1 MEIQT
6 INEILYNIGLL
17 INSYD
22 LKNLETHI
30 LKKEVKTRKIS
41 SPSKNKSYVSIY
53 FEEPEIIKKIIFEWL
68 IENNLFINNLLKE
81 LNIILKDEQKKELVI
96 ELKKLEIVNLK
107 ELKKEIRIW
116 WNKIPKNVEQILNEI
131 KLLALSEK
139 EEKSL
144 YDFLC
149 KQTGLKKEELMNN
162 TYNTIKI
169 IKYVQRWIKTLS
181 NCYGSIIIYNLDDVG
196 TSIVDIGHDGK
207 EEIKLD
213 FNEEFEIFF
222 EKCLKLIDYD
232 RKRVKGLYDPL
243 SPNAWKHDFL
253 EYGEIYYFGPL
264 EVPEV
269 VLKWLHELIRN
280 SQYSDNFF
288 ISGDYDLLER
298 KITKR
303 KEEILDR
310 SFEKI
315 VL

>member
-169 IKYVQRWIKTLS
+169 IKYVQRWIKTLP

-269 VLKWLHELIRN
+269 VLKWLQELIRN

>member
-144 YDFLC
+144 YDFIC

-169 IKYVQRWIKTLS
+169 IKYVQRWIKTLP

>member
-169 IKYVQRWIKTLS
+169 IKYVQRWIKTLP

>member
-68 IENNLFINNLLKE
+68 IENNLFMNNLLKE

-144 YDFLC
+144 YDFIC

-169 IKYVQRWIKTLS
+169 IKYVQRWIKTLP